1 MTRAGAAPSI
11 AAMAS
16 VVVPHRRSTPDPEPA
31 GGQQPAYVLVAGHG
45 RRHAPWVTP

>member
-16 VVVPHRRSTPDPEPA
+16 VVIPHRRSTPNPEPA
-31 GGQQPAYVLVAGHG
+31 GGQPPAYVLVAGH
-45 RRHAPWVTP
+45 RRWHAPWATP